1 MNNGAVMAKQKH
13 RARLWVLFRIA
24 LIILGT
30 ALMLVAT
37 FADRLGIGDAGS
49 VGIGQVVLGV
59 IGLFLLLV
67 GALES
72 RFTDF
77 YRGFAI
83 VLLNTVLLVFIL
95 ELAAIVVGRLVL
107 REEAA
112 RIETLP
118 YYASKSWGEH
128 YWSEAFESLRYR
140 YEPYV
145 LWRHLPYSGELVNF
159 DSDGLRPTPG
169 ADCVDGAFRVYTFG
183 GSTMLGWGA
192 PDWGTIPAYLQAGL
206 ERYSKRPICVVN
218 FAEDG
223 YVSTQSVLELMLQL
237 HSGNVPDV
245 VVLYDG
251 VNDVLAAHESG
262 HPRAHVTLEKIASR
276 FEQREHP
283 LVMWFRSSRLFD
295 LLDRWVLSGL
305 HPPPGDPDKTMS
317 RLTEGVAANF
327 VANQEI
333 VAALSRQLGF
343 DFYVFIQPHLGVGEK
358 PLTEDEQAMLYRMD
372 ESWAEIARQTYRH
385 VRLVEAEN
393 DRIWDLSGVFD
404 DISDALW
411 IDDTGH
417 ITPEGNRLVAEE
429 ILRIMS
435 H

>member
-1 MNNGAVMAKQKH
+1 MAEQKH
-13 RARLWVLFRIA
+13 RVRLRGLFRIA
-24 LIILGT
+24 LIILGS
-30 ALMLVAT
+30 ALVLVAF

-49 VGIGQVVLGV
+49 VGIGQVILGV
-59 IGLFLLLV
+59 IGLLLLLV
-67 GALES
+67 GALQS
-72 RFTDF
+72 RFTEF
-77 YRGFAI
+77 YRGLGI
-83 VLLNTVLLVFIL
+83 VLLNTVLLVAIL
-95 ELAAIVVGRLVL
+95 ELTAIVVGRLVL

-118 YYASKSWGEH
+118 YYASKSWGEQ

-145 LWRHLPYSGELVNF
+145 LWRHLEYSGELVNF
-159 DSDGLRPTPG
+159 DSDGLRLTPG
-169 ADCVDGAFRVYTFG
+169 ADCVDGAFRLYTFG

-206 ERYSKRPICVVN
+206 ERYSNQPICVVN

-237 HSGNVPDV
+237 HSGNVPDA

-262 HPRAHVTLEKIASR
+262 RPRAHVTLEKIASR

-283 LVMWFRSSRLFD
+283 LVMWFRSSRLFY
-295 LLDRWVLSGL
+295 LLDRWVLSWFQQ
-305 HPPPGDPDKTMS
+305 PNVSPEKIMPV
-317 RLTEGVAANF
+317 LTEGVATNF

-333 VAALSRQLGF
+333 VAALSRQFGF

-358 PLTEDEQAMLYRMD
+358 PLTEDEQAMLSRMD
-372 ESWAEIARQTYRH
+372 ESWVEIARQTYRY
-385 VRLVEAEN
+385 VRSADAEN

-404 DISDALW
+404 DIPDLLW

-417 ITPEGNRLVAEE
+417 ITPEGNRVVAEE

-435 H
+435 R